1 MYPVDP
7 SLSLL
12 YICVTIQTYM
22 ALVVVVLSA
31 IYMCDHTDIHGG
43 SSSSALGYI
52 YV

>member
-1 MYPVDP
+1 M
-7 SLSLL
+7 
-12 YICVTIQTYM
+12 TIQTYM
-22 ALVVVVLSA
+22 ALVVVVVLSA